1 MIKSWGGTMKLLIS
15 ILSTFRWL
23 LMLGILIVPQLV
35 EAQWRATVG
44 AQTSDKG
51 VQALAFLPN
60 EIWIHAGDSVTWT
73 FETDEPH
80 TVSFLKSGQ
89 TRLAYQ
95 VGCPGFSPD
104 GSATFDG
111 STCLTTAP
119 LTKGQTFIV
128 TFPTEGNFKLVC
140 LVHANMTGAVHVLSP
155 SEPLPHEQDFYDDQA
170 ADMRHTLLSAV
181 HREGD
186 HHEHDSDHRHG
197 LEHQVIAGDSKILAT
212 AGGSSTAAL
221 PRFIHSTIVIHA
233 GETVEWSTVG
243 PVGSHTITFG
253 AEPANL
259 VPPSANVTVDADG
272 ARHAIITSPTD
283 SVNSGYISAS
293 PQDRVGLA
301 QSPLAVTRFRVTFT
315 TPGTYPYTCALHDNL
330 GMTGTVMV
338 LP

>member
-1 MIKSWGGTMKLLIS
+1 MKLLIS

-23 LMLGILIVPQLV
+23 WMLGILIVPQLV
-35 EAQWRATVG
+35 GAQWRATVG
-44 AQTSDKG
+44 AQTEDKG

-80 TVSFLKSGQ
+80 TVTFLTSGQ

-95 VGCPGFSPD
+95 VGCPGFAPD

-119 LTKGQTFIV
+119 LTKGQTFTV
-128 TFPTEGNFKLVC
+128 TFPSVGNFKLVC
-140 LVHANMTGAVHVLSP
+140 LVHVNMTGVVHVLSP
-155 SEPLPHEQDFYDDQA
+155 SGPVPHDQDFYDDQA
-170 ADMRHTLLSAV
+170 ADMRHGLLSSM
-181 HREGD
+181 HGD
-186 HHEHDSDHRHG
+186 DHSLDRAPSSVN
-197 LEHQVIAGDSKILAT
+197 QVIAGDSKILGT
-212 AGGSSTAAL
+212 AGGSSTVAF
-221 PRFIHSTIVIHA
+221 PRFMQPRIVIHA
-233 GETVEWSTVG
+233 GETVEWSNVA
-243 PVGSHTITFG
+243 PVGSHTVTFG
-253 AEPANL
+253 VEPSNAT
-259 VPPSANVTVDADG
+259 PPSANVTVDADG

-293 PQDRVGLA
+293 PQDRVGLP
-301 QSPLAVTRFRVTFT
+301 QSPLGVTRFRVTFT

-330 GMTGTVMV
+330 GMTGTVIV